1 MKTESVIDVAE
12 QVQSDTKKLSPSQ
25 KKDYKMCMAKIRAA
39 VAEHPEMSVGV
50 IFEVAGQMVCMH
62 ENTQIN

>member
-12 QVQSDTKKLSPSQ
+12 QVQTDREKLSPGQ
-25 KKDYKMCMAKIRAA
+25 QKDYKICMAKIRAA
-39 VAEHPEMSVGV
+39 VAEHPEMSIGV

-62 ENTQIN
+62 ENSHIN